1 MSNKLDLSDEIAS
14 LGDNCVDI
22 IYLNF
27 CKAFDFIS
35 HDIMIK
41 ILVLYTFTEA
51 HVKCIKKRVTDRSQ
65 KVVVN
70 RESSLNGN
78 IFNVTLQGSV
88 SAPMLF
94 IIFGSDLE
102 VNIKLFLIKFVGG
115 IKTDAVRTRA
125 VGYNALGHLVNCPY

>member
-1 MSNKLDLSDEIAS
+1 
-14 LGDNCVDI
+14 
-22 IYLNF
+22 
-27 CKAFDFIS
+27 
-35 HDIMIK
+35 MIK

-51 HVKCIKKRVTDRSQ
+51 HVKCIKNWVTDRAQ

-78 IFNVTLQGSV
+78 ICNVTLQGSV
-88 SAPMLF
+88 RAPMLF

-115 IKTDAVRTRA
+115 TKIDEVRMRA
-125 VGYNALGHLVNCPY
+125 VGYSALGHLVNCPCWNKIPKFL

>member
-1 MSNKLDLSDEIAS
+1 M
-14 LGDNCVDI
+14 
-22 IYLNF
+22 
-27 CKAFDFIS
+27 CKAFDFIP

-41 ILVLYTFTEA
+41 ILALYTFTEV
-51 HVKCIKKRVTDRSQ
+51 HVKCIKNWVTDRSQ

-78 IFNVTLQGSV
+78 IFNVALQGSV
-88 SAPMLF
+88 GAPMLF

-115 IKTDAVRTRA
+115 TKIDEVGTRA
-125 VGYNALGHLVNCPY
+125 GGCSALGHLVNCPCGNKIIKVP